1 MIGKFLRAGDKV
13 ELKKYNLAEA
23 TDEKSRLYN
32 SQLLDIKND
41 GQLDIAVPIE
51 GGRIIPL
58 EIGGRYE
65 LRFITTSGI
74 YICKAEISN
83 RCKQGNL
90 YYLVMGILSEL
101 RKDQRR
107 QYYRLEKIK
116 PLGYH
121 KVEGEEE
128 DALTK
133 VLVNRFESDL
143 ERRTIVNRLREI
155 KGQDRSGTL
164 SNISGGGIKFHSDE
178 ELKAGDLIRIRLLLD
193 DADVEPLDLFA
204 RVVASE
210 KAMNKNM
217 SNEHRIEFVNINRD
231 TREKI
236 VKYVFSEERKQRQKE
251 SGAL

>member
-1 MIGKFLRAGDKV
+1 MISKFLRIGDKI
-13 ELKKYNLAEA
+13 ELKRYSLAEQ
-23 TDEKSRLYN
+23 TDEKPRLYN
-32 SQLLDIKND
+32 SQLLDIKNED
-41 GQLDIAVPIE
+41 QLSIAVPIE

-65 LRFITTSGI
+65 LSFITSTGI
-74 YICKAEISN
+74 YKCKAEISN

-90 YYLVMGILSEL
+90 YFLVMGILSEL

-121 KVEGEEE
+121 KLEGEEG
-128 DALTK
+128 DAFSK
-133 VLVNRFESDL
+133 VMDNRFANDL
-143 ERRTIVNRLREI
+143 ERRTIFNKLRDLR
-155 KGQDRSGTL
+155 GQDKKGTL

-178 ELKAGDLIRIRLLLD
+178 ELHAGDIIRLRLLLD
-193 DADVEPLDLFA
+193 DMDTEPLDLFA
-204 RVVASE
+204 RVIASE
-210 KAMNKNM
+210 KAINKNM
-217 SNEHRIEFVNINRD
+217 NNEHRIEFVNINRD